1 MGHAFM
7 SFVNALMTFEP
18 QYTAE
23 TNKLLNRASE
33 SLEKVLKICKGYLYF
48 QRRMFLQ
55 NYELKLPQSNPSQFR
70 RKTGFT
76 EAVTSLFTK
85 TDFDRYTDAELHAEA
100 AYAELLIFRAALTII
115 EEESIMSLVRGMLK
129 IRSSYQIFK

>member
-33 SLEKVLKICKGYLYF
+33 SLEKVFEISDISE
-48 QRRMFLQ
+48 Q
-55 NYELKLPQSNPSQFR
+55 
-70 RKTGFT
+70 
-76 EAVTSLFTK
+76 
-85 TDFDRYTDAELHAEA
+85 
-100 AYAELLIFRAALTII
+100 
-115 EEESIMSLVRGMLK
+115 
-129 IRSSYQIFK
+129 

>member
-33 SLEKVLKICKGYLYF
+33 SLEKVFKI
-48 QRRMFLQ
+48 
-55 NYELKLPQSNPSQFR
+55 NDD
-70 RKTGFT
+70 
-76 EAVTSLFTK
+76 AVK
-85 TDFDRYTDAELHAEA
+85 DIH
-100 AYAELLIFRAALTII
+100 I
-115 EEESIMSLVRGMLK
+115 SI
-129 IRSSYQIFK
+129 

>member
-1 MGHAFM
+1 
-7 SFVNALMTFEP
+7 
-18 QYTAE
+18 
-23 TNKLLNRASE
+23 
-33 SLEKVLKICKGYLYF
+33 
-48 QRRMFLQ
+48 MFLQ